1 MYKRT
6 SLVGIYLIIY
16 LLFISLLSVYLYDR
30 QVKELTEINE
40 GLVDTI
46 EMQRQSYD
54 KVIKEYEDSYKKLE
68 EKYSELLKEN
78 TQLKEQ
84 MNEVEIP
91 TYEFTPE
98 EIYTL
103 AQCVEAE
110 AGHYSKHKN
119 SQKYI
124 TQVILNRLHSGK
136 FPNTIEKV
144 IYQKK
149 GNIPQFS
156 VAYNGMMNREVEPE
170 TLANVYS
177 VLVHGT
183 NLPENVLYF
192 YADYVEGNWVNTL
205 NIYDVVEGTVFAY
218 K

>member
-6 SLVGIYLIIY
+6 SLVGIYLIVY
-16 LLFISLLSVYLYDR
+16 LLFIFFLTVHLYDR
-30 QVKELTEINE
+30 QVKELIKTNE
-40 GLVDTI
+40 GLVETI
-46 EMQRQSYD
+46 ETQRESHCAVVDQYD
-54 KVIKEYEDSYKKLE
+54 KAYRELQQ
-68 EKYSELLKEN
+68 KYVELLEVN
-78 TQLKEQ
+78 AQLKEQ
-84 MNEVEIP
+84 MNEVETP
-91 TYEFTPE
+91 TYRFTPE

-110 AGHYSKHKN
+110 AGHYAKHKN

-183 NLPENVLYF
+183 SLPENVLYF
-192 YADYVEGNWVNTL
+192 YADYVEDNWVNTL
-205 NIYDVVEGTVFAY
+205 NVYDVVEGTVFAY